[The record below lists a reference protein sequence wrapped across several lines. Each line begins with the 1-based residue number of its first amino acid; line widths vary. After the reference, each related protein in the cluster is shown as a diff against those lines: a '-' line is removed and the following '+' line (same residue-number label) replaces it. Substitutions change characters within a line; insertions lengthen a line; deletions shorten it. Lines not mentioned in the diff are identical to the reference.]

1 MSQEG
6 NGKSIE
12 VHDVPSSINSS
23 LNLRHNCKLST
34 KVEINSTPQ
43 HNLDRNS
50 WANERL
56 LSPMTPKQKIIDIL
70 ESLESNGN
78 KNYMSKAEFCK
89 GRSSFTKNTQFSN
102 QTSNSPIVQYYV
114 GLGQGRSSKGNT
126 TGAIPSGEQI
136 NNFTLEEQVRKDQTP
151 IIMNRDSSVSIGS
164 QNFNFSPSNI
174 FNKNNSSNTSLIFL
188 NSPMGPNRVTGPSIG
203 KVNTNECIIDSDGEE
218 GKKNGDDS
226 KSTVSNQDL
235 YMLSF
240 ISDEENMRNS
250 KPGNIEFRNSS
261 YLPGNQELSEN
272 VDNHMPI
279 QSAINRAMGKS
290 LKSPKNREK
299 NKRSPKVD
307 HKDKKEK
314 TQIQKDEIKEN
325 KETSIKDVEE
335 KKELKSKSPEEE
347 NKKEDIKNET
357 NTTNTKTLSSEISQI
372 SQSINNININLNIN
386 NNNPMPQQQLN
397 QMNLMNP
404 YYQNLMNNVY
414 QQNMTK
420 YPMVNQ
426 NSQMSFNSQTIQ
438 NTLNTSEGSI
448 GNQSAGSKKKSK
460 KIKRLDP
467 SAYVNVPLEELA
479 SNIFILAKDQGG
491 CRYLQKLLDED
502 PQGTTKVLYQPLI
515 ENILKLV
522 NDPFGNYLI
531 QKMFASMSQ
540 EQLHQIIYIFSPH
553 FYDIG
558 ANPHGTRVL
567 QQLINHLSSPFLIE
581 FFLTV
586 MTPYIV
592 VLLKELNGTHVVQK
606 FAFDYPQYAPFVN
619 KIIVENSPSLATHRH
634 GCCVIQK
641 YLETSQGEMLR
652 LLLEKLVNNCLL
664 LIVDQ
669 FGNYV
674 IQSILLMNNRECGNA
689 IAMRITENV
698 CYYAKHKYSS
708 NVVEKCFDYCD
719 GIVRQKLIFSLM
731 RPEAVHDL
739 ILDEHGNYVI
749 QKVLACVDQETQKI
763 MLSQIVPLFD
773 KLKMLNFGERI
784 INRLLMSYPQMI
796 NCITFSNG
804 PLMQNSLSLM
814 RMKKNQNM
822 MGNFENSYN
831 NVYMNNN
838 VDYGFNLNTQ
848 TSNVQEH

>member
-6 NGKSIE
+6 NGKPIE
-12 VHDVPSSINSS
+12 VNDVPSSINSS
-23 LNLRHNCKLST
+23 LNLRHNCKLT
-34 KVEINSTPQ
+34 AKVEINSTPQ

-50 WANERL
+50 WGNKRL
-56 LSPMTPKQKIIDIL
+56 LSPMTPRQKIFDIL
-70 ESLESNGN
+70 ESLEPNGH

-89 GRSSFTKNTQFSN
+89 GRGSFNKTTQFGN

-126 TGAIPSGEQI
+126 TGATPLGEQI

-188 NSPMGPNRVTGPSIG
+188 NSPMGNNRVTGHSIG
-203 KVNTNECIIDSDGEE
+203 KVNNNECIIVDSDGEE
-218 GKKNGDDS
+218 IKKNEDDS
-226 KSTVSNQDL
+226 SSTVSNQDL

-240 ISDEENMRNS
+240 ISDEENTKNN
-250 KPGNIEFRNSS
+250 KQPKIEFRNSS
-261 YLPGNQELSEN
+261 YLPGSQEINEN
-272 VDNHMPI
+272 DDHMPI
-279 QSAINRAMGKS
+279 QSAINRAMGRSLKLPRNKDKNKKS
-290 LKSPKNREK
+290 LKADHKEKKDK
-299 NKRSPKVD
+299 NKLQKEELNEK
-307 HKDKKEK
+307 KDI
-314 TQIQKDEIKEN
+314 IQKDI
-325 KETSIKDVEE
+325 DEE
-335 KKELKSKSPEEE
+335 KELNFTSLEGNSK
-347 NKKEDIKNET
+347 KDTKNET
-357 NTTNTKTLSSEISQI
+357 NTINTNSLNSDISQI
-372 SQSINNININLNIN
+372 SQNINNININLNIN
-386 NNNPMPQQQLN
+386 SNNSMHQQ

-404 YYQNLMNNVY
+404 YYQNFMDNVY
-414 QQNMTK
+414 QQNMSK
-420 YPMVNQ
+420 YPMPNQ
-426 NSQMSFNSQTIQ
+426 NSQISLNNQTMQSSLNS
-438 NTLNTSEGSI
+438 SEGSI
-448 GNQSAGSKKKSK
+448 GNQSAGSKKKNK

-467 SAYVNVPLEELA
+467 SAYVNVPIEELA
-479 SNIFILAKDQGG
+479 SNLFVLAKDQGG

-502 PQGTTKVLYQPLI
+502 PQGVTKVLYQPLV

-531 QKMFASMSQ
+531 QKMFPSMTQ
-540 EQLHQIIYIFSPH
+540 EQIHQIIYIFSPH

-619 KIIVENSPSLATHRH
+619 KIIIENSPSLATHRH

-641 YLETSQGEMLR
+641 YLETSKGEMLR
-652 LLLEKLVNNCLL
+652 MLLEKLINNCLL

-674 IQSILLMNNRECGNA
+674 IQSILLMNNRDCGNA
-689 IAMRITENV
+689 IAMRLIENV

-719 GIVRQKLIFSLM
+719 GIVRQNLIFSLM

-749 QKVLACVDQETQKI
+749 QKVLACVDQESQKI
-763 MLSQIVPLFD
+763 MLSQIIPLFD

-784 INRLLMSYPQMI
+784 INRLLMSYPQLI
-796 NCITFSNG
+796 NCITYSNG

-814 RMKKNQNM
+814 RMKKNKNM
-822 MGNFENSYN
+822 MRNFDN
-831 NVYMNNN
+831 NYSNNMYMNSN

-848 TSNVQEH
+848 NPNVQDH